1 MPMST
6 IHTIMVA
13 VDLSKYSLPTA
24 QYASKL
30 AHDLAADL
38 LFVNVIN
45 QRDIDAVQSIAT
57 ANSSFPFEQ
66 YVNDRMQERRDKID
80 ELIQAC
86 RDYPNPTRTIV
97 RIGMPYTELLRVIDE
112 ETPDLLVMATKGRTD
127 LVDVVMG
134 SCARS
139 MYRRSPIPLLSLRG
153 DRFFN

>member
-1 MPMST
+1 MST

-66 YVNDRMQERRDKID
+66 YVSDRMQERRDKID